1 MNSADILTSFFNNEL
16 SPEQERQF
24 LLSVASSD
32 AMRLDLKS
40 HVMLDKM
47 LGEDSRAAN
56 VSPEVRKTILK
67 QAAVVAGTAS
77 IDVSDAAGKTTNGT
91 EGLEGTAPTSGPS
104 LSSFAGFTGWVAIPF
119 TLLVA
124 VAGFF
129 FGYQTG
135 NDAVTSDPTPVVAVD
150 ETAADDVIDARI
162 TPRNLVLIAG
172 GAVPVFMPGEDVAVS
187 SEVDGS
193 DAAQA
198 DIRPATV
205 TSATTTVA
213 SNEGQERE
221 DDASSSASERG
232 SGTVDQRS
240 VNSGN
245 TEVTRRDNNN

>member
-67 QAAVVAGTAS
+67 QAAVVAGAAS

-91 EGLEGTAPTSGPS
+91 EGLEATAPTSGPS

-150 ETAADDVIDARI
+150 EAAADDVIDARI

-193 DAAQA
+193 DADQA
-198 DIRPATV
+198 AVSSATV
-205 TSATTTVA
+205 TNTTTAVTNAGGQGDEADVSSEA
-213 SNEGQERE
+213 SNENADGLDPSSVRNDRSKITRPGQ
-221 DDASSSASERG
+221 
-232 SGTVDQRS
+232 
-240 VNSGN
+240 
-245 TEVTRRDNNN
+245 DN